1 MKVNRPV
8 HHFTVLNDRWTFLLK
23 MIQIQIVLFS
33 AMSTSKAI
41 FMAKIE
47 LQKYKYKYNKK
58 TKQTRTASHII
69 LNKSLSEET
78 S

>member
-1 MKVNRPV
+1 
-8 HHFTVLNDRWTFLLK
+8 